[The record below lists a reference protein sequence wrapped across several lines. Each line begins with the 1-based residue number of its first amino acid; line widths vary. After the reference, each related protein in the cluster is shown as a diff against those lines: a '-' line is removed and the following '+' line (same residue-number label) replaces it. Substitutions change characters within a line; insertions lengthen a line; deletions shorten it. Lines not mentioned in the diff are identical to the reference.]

1 MTVDEQFNRLHYKLQ
16 VLIKQLSGLQKENEQ
31 LKKELLSAKNSEAAA
46 HQRVAEMQQ
55 QITILRV
62 ASGDMAEQDKKDF
75 ERRINSYLKE
85 IDKCIT
91 FLSK

>member
-16 VLIKQLSGLQKENEQ
+16 VLIKQLSGLQKENGQ
-31 LKKELLSAKNSEAAA
+31 LKKELLSAKNNEAAA

-75 ERRINSYLKE
+75 ERRINGYLKE